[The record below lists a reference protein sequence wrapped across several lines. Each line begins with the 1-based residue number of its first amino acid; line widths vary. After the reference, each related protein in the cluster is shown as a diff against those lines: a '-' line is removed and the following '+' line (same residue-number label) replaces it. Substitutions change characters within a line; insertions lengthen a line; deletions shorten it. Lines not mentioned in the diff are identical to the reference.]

1 LGGGKADAT
10 DKRQRERAG
19 AQELTFHAISFVRP
33 NGALSRRHARCSE
46 SDGPRALV
54 ERDSLC
60 SGGPSA
66 DITAGAGVWFH
77 AARRRAIP

>member
-19 AQELTFHAISFVRP
+19 AQEITFHAISFVRP
-33 NGALSRRHARCSE
+33 NGRYPVVTRACSV
-46 SDGPRALV
+46 SDDPRALV